1 MGVELANSAELI
13 FQDFDKIP
21 FLSVILILLLAIIA
35 TTLIKRAMPI
45 ISANLPPRF
54 RYYLLPMTP
63 LCRLVIMIVAVI
75 AIVPL
80 VIRPSLQNFVAIF
93 GTVGLALGFAF
104 KDFASSIIA
113 GIIAIYEQPYRVG
126 DRVCIDG
133 IYGEVQAI
141 NLRSLKLVT
150 PDDTAVTIPHS
161 KIWNEAIQNA
171 NDGSREQLC
180 VAEFYV
186 KSGHNAAQVRA
197 LLRDVALASP
207 YTQFKRPVRVAVAE
221 KPWATRYRIKAYP
234 VEGRDEFAY
243 ISDLTVK
250 GRAALSRL
258 GVSFAE
264 APAAFAE

>member
-1 MGVELANSAELI
+1 MENSLKQNVDKI
-13 FQDFDKIP
+13 FQDFNQIP
-21 FLSVILILLLAIIA
+21 FLTILLIVFFAFVLNA
-35 TTLIKRAMPI
+35 LIKKAMPSL
-45 ISANLPPRF
+45 SAALPPRF

-63 LCRLVIMIVAVI
+63 LCRLLIMVFTVI

-80 VIRPSLQNFVAIF
+80 IIRPSFQNFVAIF

-126 DRVCIDG
+126 DRVTIDG
-133 IYGEVQAI
+133 MYGEVQSI

-150 PDDTAVTIPHS
+150 PEDNIVTIPHS
-161 KIWNEAIQNA
+161 KIWNESVQNA

-180 VAEFYV
+180 VADFFV
-186 KSGHNAAQVRA
+186 RGSHNASMVRA
-197 LLRDVALASP
+197 LLHDVALASP
-207 YTQFKRPVRVAVAE
+207 YTQFKRPVKVTVCE
-221 KPWATRYRIKAYP
+221 KPWGTRYRIKAYP

-250 GRAALSRL
+250 GKTALTRI
-258 GVSFAE
+258 GVSFASV
-264 APAAFAE
+264 PAAIVE